1 MALTL
6 FRILEK
12 RLEEKY
18 TAETLIKTLREMDV
32 HHIRGAGYIPLFKR
46 NELTDK
52 LQSLCN
58 YQLSTEIIDNT
69 MMKKNK
75 RISRSRKVTTFGT

>member
-1 MALTL
+1 
-6 FRILEK
+6 
-12 RLEEKY
+12 
-18 TAETLIKTLREMDV
+18 LIKTLREMDV